1 MICAAC
7 SGSFKTF
14 AKFKAHRLGCRPKVD
29 QHWAEHFKAREAGK
43 LRKAGRIARE
53 ILGVE
58 RETAFMSEALKER
71 LRNPAVRKASQD
83 KARAKREALRSMK
96 RGLAVAG
103 SRRRR
108 ILA

>member
-7 SGSFKTF
+7 SESFGTF
-14 AKFKAHRLGCRPKVD
+14 GEFKDHRPACRAQADKP
-29 QHWAEHFKAREAGK
+29 WAEHFKARSAGK

-58 RETAFMSEALKER
+58 RETAPMSEALKER